1 MEIKEGRFKTFCRR
15 YGVLT
20 LACVFSVAIALI
32 IAFNAVPNNVEPVST
47 DDIKFGLP
55 MSNAVVVK
63 DYADDHLQFNESL
76 NRWEIHLAVDLA
88 SENDTVMSVLDGVV
102 SSIEC
107 NSLDG
112 CKITI
117 NHSDGFVSV
126 YSSLDENVEV
136 EEGQA
141 IKKGQI
147 LGKAS
152 SSAANESKNGGHLHF
167 SLLKDGK
174 EIDPNNFLDLQNK

>member
-15 YGVLT
+15 YGVFT
-20 LACVFSVAIALI
+20 LACLFSVAIALA
-32 IAFNAVPNNVEPVST
+32 IAFNVEPNSVEPVST
-47 DDIKFGLP
+47 QDEKFGLP

-88 SENDTVMSVLDGVV
+88 SENDSVMSVLDGVV

-117 NHSDGFVSV
+117 EHAGGFVSV
-126 YSSLDENVEV
+126 YSSLDENVNV

-141 IKKGQI
+141 VKKGQV

-152 SSAANESKNGGHLHF
+152 QSATNESKNGGHLHF
-167 SLLKDGK
+167 ELLKNGM
-174 EIDPNNFLDLQNK
+174 EIDPNNYLDLQNK

>member
-1 MEIKEGRFKTFCRR
+1 MEIKEGKFKTFCRR
-15 YGVLT
+15 YGALA
-20 LACVFSVAIALI
+20 LACVFSVAIALV
-32 IAFNAVPNNVEPVST
+32 IALNAVPNDIEPVST
-47 DDIKFGLP
+47 EDVKFGLP
-55 MSNAVVVK
+55 MANAVVVK

-88 SENDTVMSVLDGVV
+88 SENDSVMSVLDGVV

-112 CKITI
+112 CKVTI
-117 NHSDGFVSV
+117 EHAGGFVSV
-126 YSSLDENVEV
+126 YSSLEESVNV

-141 IKKGQI
+141 VKKGQV

-152 SSAANESKNGGHLHF
+152 SSATNESKNGGHLHF
-167 SLLKDGK
+167 VLMKNGK